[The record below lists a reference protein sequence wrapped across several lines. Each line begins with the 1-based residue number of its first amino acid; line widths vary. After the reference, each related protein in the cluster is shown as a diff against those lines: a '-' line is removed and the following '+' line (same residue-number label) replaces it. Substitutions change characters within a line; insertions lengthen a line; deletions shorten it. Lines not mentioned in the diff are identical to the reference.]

1 MTTTKELPT
10 EPGCYIDESSGSIL
24 DLELRACEWI
34 DGLLDMNFT
43 GQLALHLKDWEARSE
58 ILDDAVVA
66 LSDTLPDNLV
76 AIIEDNSIFVEEI
89 SD

>member
-1 MTTTKELPT
+1 MTTTELPNT
-10 EPGCYIDESSGSIL
+10 PGCYIDESSGSLL

-34 DGLLDMNFT
+34 DDLLDMNFA
-43 GQLALHLKDWEARSE
+43 GQLALNLKDYDARSE
-58 ILDDAVVA
+58 ILDEAIVA

-76 AIIEDNSIFVEEI
+76 ALIEDNSVFIEEI